1 MGVLKYNSVRY
12 DIAGVDIQNTVNIP
26 IPIHEQEAE
35 VQEET
40 AEPDNTEAQSEEL
53 VKQAKEA
60 KREAEI
66 AKKEEMLARRESE
79 FAEKERELEKMK
91 GELAAL
97 KEQYIE
103 QGKQVIIEAKR
114 RADDILDDAEQQAND
129 IRADA
134 EQNRE
139 GVYIKARAEGYEQG
153 KKDGVAACLAEGQKI
168 LDDAKD
174 YAEKINDEKADL
186 FARYEKEIYE
196 TVMEIANKVTMDSM
210 AVKDGTAAKKLIK
223 KAAKDFRNSQLI
235 RITLDENGATTELA
249 GDYEYLKEICACEN
263 VEVELIA
270 DASPGTV
277 IVDNGEEITDAG
289 IQTQLRMIKELGDGK
304 FRDSITPKR
313 KKKAAKPKAEEEPDG
328 QSEWQSGDVSEA
340 FNFGSEE

>member
-1 MGVLKYNSVRY
+1 MGVLKYGSVCYNSG
-12 DIAGVDIQNTVNIP
+12 GVDIQNTLNIP
-26 IPIHEQEAE
+26 VPIHEQEP
-35 VQEET
+35 ET
-40 AEPDNTEAQSEEL
+40 PIEPQN
-53 VKQAKEA
+53 
-60 KREAEI
+60 
-66 AKKEEMLARRESE
+66 EEMLEEKEPEPQITKEEILAQRESE
-79 FAEKERELEKMK
+79 IVMKERELEKLRR
-91 GELAAL
+91 ELATL

-114 RADDILDDAEQQAND
+114 RADDILDNAEQQAND

-153 KKDGVAACLAEGQKI
+153 RKDGVAACLAEGQRI
-168 LDDAKD
+168 LDEAREFSDSINE
-174 YAEKINDEKADL
+174 EKTEL

-196 TVMEIANKVTMDSM
+196 TVMDIANKVTMNSM

-289 IQTQLRMIKELGDGK
+289 IQTQLKMIKELGDGK
-304 FRDSITPKR
+304 FRDQTPKKRR
-313 KKKAAKPKAEEEPDG
+313 KKAPAKSEPENTDE
-328 QSEWQSGDVSEA
+328 SEWQSGEVSEA